1 MDSSRRARY
10 LAPMRN
16 LYSLTK
22 GPSAIRDWFRARND
36 CTDNLPLFPPLAGRC
51 VGSRALVSSV
61 AILGFLFTVQV
72 EAEPGSMTFQVAP
85 LEMEQCDARCPDVI
99 IADGIIERDTPL
111 AFVDFLRAEGS
122 DANLRHIVY
131 LNSRGGDVVA
141 SMDFGR
147 ILRELRMAAVVGRF
161 EGDGAGQH
169 VGKCVSACVYAMMG
183 AVKRVAP
190 PGSEVALHRMS
201 VVEMEGGFSGD
212 SALVA
217 RSNADP
223 PMVAVLKRY
232 ARRMGVNPALVGAAE
247 ALPPNVVHVLTREEM
262 RRWSFATGQL

>member
-1 MDSSRRARY
+1 MDSTRRARY
-10 LAPMRN
+10 LARVCN

-22 GPSAIRDWFRARND
+22 VQASMRDWFRARND
-36 CTDNLPLFPPLAGRC
+36 RTGNLPLFPPLTCRC
-51 VGSRALVSSV
+51 VGSRVLVLSV
-61 AILGFLFTVQV
+61 AILSFLFPVQV

-85 LEMEQCDARCPDVI
+85 LEMEQCGARCPHVI

-111 AFVDFLRAEGS
+111 AFADFLRAESS

-161 EGDGAGQH
+161 EGDGAGYY
-169 VGKCVSACVYAMMG
+169 VGECVSACVYAMMG

-201 VVEMEGGFSGD
+201 VVETESGFSGD
-212 SALVA
+212 SAVVA
-217 RSNADP
+217 RSHADP
-223 PMVAVLKRY
+223 SMVAVLKRY

-247 ALPPNVVHVLTREEM
+247 ALPSNIVHVLTREEM

>member
-1 MDSSRRARY
+1 M
-10 LAPMRN
+10 
-16 LYSLTK
+16 
-22 GPSAIRDWFRARND
+22 
-36 CTDNLPLFPPLAGRC
+36 
-51 VGSRALVSSV
+51 V
-61 AILGFLFTVQV
+61 
-72 EAEPGSMTFQVAP
+72 
-85 LEMEQCDARCPDVI
+85 
-99 IADGIIERDTPL
+99 IERDTPL

-122 DANLRHIVY
+122 DANLRRVVY

-147 ILRELRMAAVVGRF
+147 ILRELRMAAIVGRF
-161 EGDGAGQH
+161 EGDGAEQH

-201 VVEMEGGFSGD
+201 VVETEGGFSGD

-217 RSNADP
+217 RSHADP

-232 ARRMGVNPALVGAAE
+232 ARRMGVNPRWLVRQRRSPLMLCTCSHARKCTAGHSRLANSEKSGSPTPSPGAAHGRRPRATRKSRFIVRVVRSRKLASQMISRAHLLNHRLSSHDWE
-247 ALPPNVVHVLTREEM
+247 ATIFACSEGTS
-262 RRWSFATGQL
+262 SFGARPRNAAISPRSAGRLASRVPA